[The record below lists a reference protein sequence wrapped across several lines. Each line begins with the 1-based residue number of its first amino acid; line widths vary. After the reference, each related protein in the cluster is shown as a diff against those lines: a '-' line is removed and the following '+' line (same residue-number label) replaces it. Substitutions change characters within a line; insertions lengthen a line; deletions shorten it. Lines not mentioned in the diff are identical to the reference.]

1 MRVRIFEFANFVSG
15 DVQFAFGG
23 ISACCQAPFM
33 TFLQTQDDAG
43 DN

>member
-1 MRVRIFEFANFVSG
+1 MVIANFVTEEAQSSCE
-15 DVQFAFGG
+15 AFE
-23 ISACCQAPFM
+23 SCSPVSFM